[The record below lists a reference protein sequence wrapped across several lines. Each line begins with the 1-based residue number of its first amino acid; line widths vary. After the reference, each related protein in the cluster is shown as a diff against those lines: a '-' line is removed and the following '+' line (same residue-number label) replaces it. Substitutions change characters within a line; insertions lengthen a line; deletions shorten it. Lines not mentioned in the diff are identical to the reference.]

1 MQFRAIMMRI
11 DPIDNPGNL
20 SEEANFDMQWKLQF
34 EVSVANTKILACEAL
49 KQYFWLL
56 LNFTEK

>member
-20 SEEANFDMQWKLQF
+20 SEEAKFDS
-34 EVSVANTKILACEAL
+34 ESYSL
-49 KQYFWLL
+49 KYQ
-56 LNFTEK
+56 